1 MRNELTVKD
10 VFPMTDGIMKSIST
24 LGEYDFNSDMDLL
37 LLSKCGRRE
46 ITPIVYMLLDS
57 DTTLSQAKLD
67 RLAAIILV
75 EYGDGWN
82 RFKNALQI
90 EYNPIAAS
98 VVTETESI
106 ESEGTTGNTS
116 NEVSQ
121 KDVATAD
128 SLPSNY
134 VSDGKNTSETTDEGT
149 NSNNSTRTL
158 ERTSNGTSYKS
169 SDLISSELDMR
180 INRRFMSQVLDD
192 VKNYIAMQIY

>member
-1 MRNELTVKD
+1 MKNELTVKD

-24 LGEYDFNSDMDLL
+24 LGEYNFNSDMDLL

-82 RFKNALQI
+82 RFKDALQI

-180 INRRFMSQVLDD
+180 INRRFMSQVLED

>member
-1 MRNELTVKD
+1 MKNELTVKD

-82 RFKNALQI
+82 RFKDALQI

>member
-1 MRNELTVKD
+1 MKNELTVKD

-24 LGEYDFNSDMDLL
+24 LGEYNFNSDMDLL

-82 RFKNALQI
+82 RFKDALQI

>member
-1 MRNELTVKD
+1 
-10 VFPMTDGIMKSIST
+10 
-24 LGEYDFNSDMDLL
+24 
-37 LLSKCGRRE
+37 
-46 ITPIVYMLLDS
+46 MLLDS

-82 RFKNALQI
+82 RFKDALQI

>member
-1 MRNELTVKD
+1 MKNELTVKD

-24 LGEYDFNSDMDLL
+24 LGEYNFNSDMDLL

-82 RFKNALQI
+82 RFKDALQI
-90 EYNPIAAS
+90 EYNPLSAS
-98 VVTETESI
+98 LYKETETV

-116 NEVSQ
+116 NETSQ
-121 KDVATAD
+121 RGIATAD
-128 SLPSNY
+128 TVPSNY
-134 VSDGKNTSETTDEGT
+134 VSDDKNTSESTDTGT
-149 NSNNSTRTL
+149 NTNSSSRVL

>member
-98 VVTETESI
+98 TMTETESI

-180 INRRFMSQVLDD
+180 INRRFMSQVLED